1 MNRPFEITRLIKAR
15 RHQLESINSFLIG
28 ASSPISRTPKSPS
41 PDVHRFES
49 MIAKAL
55 DIEMEIRSAEI
66 ELDRAVVEV
75 TDAIRSVNNPSYE
88 DVLTARYLEFKD
100 WTTIARELGYCKDWV
115 YRLHRKGMNLIKP
128 F

>member
-28 ASSPISRTPKSPS
+28 ASSPISRTPKAPS

-55 DIEMEIRSAEI
+55 DIEMEIKSAEAD
-66 ELDRAVVEV
+66 LDRAVVEV

-100 WTTIARELGYCKDWV
+100 WTTIARDISCSRDWV
-115 YRLHRKGMNLIKP
+115 YHLHRKGMDLIRIR
-128 F
+128 